1 MAMKTTTTLAI
12 AALSLLPLAGVAQA
26 EPAHI
31 SNAEM
36 AAACA
41 VPANRDINVTRTV
54 YVGVRRGVSAK
65 VMLAGFEAGWV
76 ESHMNNLNCGDR
88 DSLGVFQQRPS
99 QGWGTPE
106 QILNVDYAANA
117 FFAEAQRVEPKYPNL
132 SAGLLADKV
141 QRSCCPARYDQAEA
155 KARQMLDEVSGFV
168 VYGDIGTKWR
178 AMGAENSV
186 VGRPTNNESAGA
198 YNGRWQR
205 FERGHIYWTAATNA
219 HPVYGEILTKFM
231 NSGDEHRWGYPVN
244 DESPGASGGRWQK
257 FQNANF
263 YWISSTSAFPVFG
276 EILINF
282 MNNGDEHRWGYPLN
296 EESVGANGGRWQKF
310 QNGIWYW
317 SARTSA
323 YPVYG
328 DILKKFGTTGDEH
341 THGYPVEAEKE
352 WAGEA
357 GGRTQKFENST
368 FYWTP
373 AKGAWS
379 VNN

>member
-1 MAMKTTTTLAI
+1 MKTTTTVAI
-12 AALSLLPLAGVAQA
+12 AVLSLLPLAGVSQA
-26 EPAHI
+26 EPAHV

-36 AAACA
+36 QAACA
-41 VPANRDINVTRTV
+41 VPANRDLNVTRIV
-54 YVGVRRGVSAK
+54 HNVGVRRGVSAK

-106 QILNVDYAANA
+106 QIMNVDYAADR

-155 KARQMLDEVSGFV
+155 KARQMLDEVRIS
-168 VYGDIGTKWR
+168 VYGDIGVKWR

-186 VGRPTNNESAGA
+186 VGAPISNEQPGA
-198 YNGRWQR
+198 PGGRWQG
-205 FERGHIYWTAATNA
+205 FQRGNIYWTPALNA

-231 NSGDEHRWGYPVN
+231 NTGDEHRWGYPVN
-244 DESPGASGGRWQK
+244 DEQPGAPGGRWQK

-263 YWISSTSAFPVFG
+263 YWTSSTGAFPVFG
-276 EILINF
+276 EILTNF
-282 MNNGDEHRWGYPLN
+282 MNNGDEHRWGYPLM
-296 EESVGANGGRWQKF
+296 EEAVGANNGRWQKF

-328 DILKKFGTTGDEH
+328 DILQKFGTTGDEH
-341 THGYPVEAEKE
+341 THGYPKEAEKD
-352 WAGEA
+352 WTGEP
-357 GGRTQKFENST
+357 GGRMQTFENST

-379 VNN
+379 VGN